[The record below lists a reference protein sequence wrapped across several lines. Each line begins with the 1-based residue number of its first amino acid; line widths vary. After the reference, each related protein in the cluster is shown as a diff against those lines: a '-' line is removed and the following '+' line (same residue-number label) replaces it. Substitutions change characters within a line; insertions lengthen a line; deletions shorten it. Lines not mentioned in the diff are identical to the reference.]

1 MSLDVHTI
9 IVMFAMLSFI
19 FSGLILR
26 AGLHSKSI
34 SSVRQWSLASLLIGI
49 GLGCS
54 YFFNAPPN
62 PTAKY
67 AILLATT
74 LIAASVALQ
83 FTGIQTFKSRRTY
96 VWLAVLFI
104 GLASFQTYWFEFV
117 HPDIR
122 SRAIATSLLLSLGY
136 AICASALLDDIKSSL
151 RAASWFTGIS
161 FALLSG
167 LLLVRAIFIS
177 QFSAE
182 PYSLYSNTPINP
194 ITFVI
199 TCILQLCVT
208 FGFLLMLNQKLVIE
222 LEKLASRDMLTGV
235 FNRRQLEEEIARL
248 HSRGMRS
255 GDIFS
260 LLLIDIDNFK
270 YINDNYGHPSGDEV
284 LRRLTSIALA
294 TIRPEDY
301 LARYG
306 GDEFCILLPTTSAD
320 NALILANRLREAYA
334 STTFVFKGNAIKSS
348 ISIGIADSSKIGI
361 EFNGL
366 VSAAD
371 QALYRA
377 KHNGRNNVA
386 LH

>member
-1 MSLDVHTI
+1 MNLDVHTI
-9 IVMFAMLSFI
+9 IVMFAMLSLI

-26 AGLHSKSI
+26 AGLHTKSI
-34 SSVRQWSLASLLIGI
+34 SSVRQWSLASLFIGI
-49 GLGCS
+49 GLGSS
-54 YFFNAPPN
+54 YFFNAPPT
-62 PTAKY
+62 PIAKY
-67 AILLATT
+67 ATLLATT
-74 LIAASVALQ
+74 LIAASMALQ
-83 FTGIQTFKSRRTY
+83 FTGIQTFKSRQNY
-96 VWLAVLFI
+96 VWMAILFI

-122 SRAIATSLLLSLGY
+122 SRSIATSLLLSLGY

-151 RAASWFTGIS
+151 RSASCFTGIS

-167 LLLVRAIFIS
+167 LLLARAIFIS
-177 QFSAE
+177 QLSAE

-199 TCILQLCVT
+199 TCILQLCIT

-235 FNRRQLEEEIARL
+235 FNRRQLEEEIMRL

-284 LRRLTSIALA
+284 LRTLTNIALA

-306 GDEFCILLPTTSAD
+306 GDEFCILLPGTSAD
-320 NALILANRLREAYA
+320 NALILANRLREVYA
-334 STTFVFKGNAIKSS
+334 STTFVFKGNTIKSS

-386 LH
+386 LL